1 VRLRYT
7 RQALVGLDQ
16 ARAYIAARD
25 PQAAAAMAARIRE
38 AIDGL
43 RPFPERGRPGRV
55 AGTRELVIPTTPFV
69 VAYRIGDGQIE
80 ILAIVHGARRWPG
93 SF

>member
-25 PQAAAAMAARIRE
+25 PQAAAAM
-38 AIDGL
+38 
-43 RPFPERGRPGRV
+43 
-55 AGTRELVIPTTPFV
+55 
-69 VAYRIGDGQIE
+69 
-80 ILAIVHGARRWPG
+80 
-93 SF
+93 

>member
-7 RQALVGLDQ
+7 RHALVGLDQ
-16 ARAYIAARD
+16 ARAYIAARN
-25 PQAAAAMAARIRE
+25 PQAAAAIAARICE

-43 RPFPERGRPGRV
+43 RLFPERGRPGRV
-55 AGTRELVIPTTPFV
+55 AGTRELVIPATPFV
-69 VAYRIGDGQIE
+69 VAYRIGNGQIE
-80 ILAIVHGARRWPG
+80 ILAIMHGARRWPG